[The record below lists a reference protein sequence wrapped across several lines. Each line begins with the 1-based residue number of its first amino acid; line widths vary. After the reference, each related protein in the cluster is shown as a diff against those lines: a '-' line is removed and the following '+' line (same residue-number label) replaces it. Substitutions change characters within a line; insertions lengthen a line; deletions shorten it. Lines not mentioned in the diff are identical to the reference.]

1 MKSLLILILFL
12 AGSISP
18 LLAQVKFIERFEVL
32 EEPNDPTFEMMRIED
47 GLVSFRTYQ
56 GKGFSAKK
64 VFQFFVSDLDLKS
77 KGLIELEMRPGYEMV
92 GYDTDGNNLF
102 VLMAKGYASTSD
114 KYILQVNLES
124 NQGFEFPAENLL
136 SIELVE
142 FLVQNRKA
150 VFMGSSEGRPVLQ
163 IFDLDTKSIH
173 TVQGVYGNNTQ
184 VLQIREMP
192 ELEALEVVIS
202 RRGQYKDRETSILT
216 FDMLGNLVREIKVDK
231 FGTQDQEILDGM
243 LLADQNYQQVMIGSY
258 GLNGRAAYQGM
269 YIMEINEFGE
279 YDFKLYTLED
289 FPNFFNYLSEKQKSK
304 RDEVV
309 VKELEK
315 SKIPLIRNTYA
326 VRDVR
331 QQGDAYY
338 IYFDQVNIVSNGG
351 RRPNGWTSTSNYRY
365 DRINR
370 MGYAPY
376 YMDPFLSPSTN
387 PMQTF
392 TAVNEYQ
399 YESAHFVKVS
409 KEGNVLWDNAAT
421 YGGFIT
427 TYPEPFGEIA
437 IVGDD
442 LYHLYAENDL
452 IKASFFRNGEK
463 VFENLDF
470 ELELPNE
477 NERIDYTDFETLRL
491 VHWYDR
497 YFILTGQ
504 QTVRGLNPQN
514 QTQERR
520 VFFMSKILVDGDL
533 YQSEEAGD

>member
-1 MKSLLILILFL
+1 MKRLLILILFL

-18 LLAQVKFIERFEVL
+18 LIAQVKFIERFEVL

-56 GKGFSAKK
+56 GRGFSAKK
-64 VFQFFVSDLDLKS
+64 VFQFFVSDLDLES

-216 FDMLGNLVREIKVDK
+216 FDMLGNLVREIKVDQ
-231 FGTQDQEILDGM
+231 FGAQDQEILDGM

-258 GLNGRAAYQGM
+258 GLDGRAAYQGM

-289 FPNFFNYLSEKQKSK
+289 FPNFFNYLPEKQKIK

-331 QQGDAYY
+331 QEGDAYY

-533 YQSEEAGD
+533 YQPEEAGD